1 MWTTTRATWLAAAAL
16 ASVIGLGVGATG
28 VAAAAAPSSSGHTV
42 NMHIMVEPSAVA
54 PGASFTDTFMVANVG
69 DDGATDVRISVPFDS
84 SAVQLLGVQF
94 DQPGAWV
101 TSVASNE
108 FDAHLG
114 DIGSHGQAVQ
124 VIASFAKLS
133 GYMSSSTLPVT
144 ITYHY
149 SDNGRGHSGTINT
162 QLLPVEATAL
172 AQPASA
178 ATTVMA
184 GGTLSVNSA
193 IFSPNEAVTFWYNT
207 PDGQALP
214 LYIRNGQITIEKQHK
229 DQLADGTTHE
239 QNNGAFLNADAQ
251 GAIAAMFATNG
262 LAPGVYTLVAH
273 GLSSSATAVVAFQI
287 Q

>member
-1 MWTTTRATWLAAAAL
+1 MWTTTLSRRLVAAAL
-16 ASVIGLGVGATG
+16 VSVIGLGVGATG
-28 VAAAAAPSSSGHTV
+28 VAAAPSSSGHTV
-42 NMHIMVEPSAVA
+42 NVHIMVEPSVVA
-54 PGASFTDTFMVANVG
+54 LGASFADTFMVTNVG
-69 DDGATDVRISVPFDS
+69 DDGAADVRISVPFDS

-101 TSVASNE
+101 TGVASNE

-114 DIGSHGQAVQ
+114 DIGSHGQGVQ
-124 VIASFAKLS
+124 VIASFAKLP
-133 GYMSSSTLPVT
+133 GYTSSSTLPVT
-144 ITYHY
+144 ITYRY

-162 QLLPVEATAL
+162 QLLPVEATAS

-214 LYIRNGQITIEKQHK
+214 LYIRNGQITIEKHHK
-229 DQLADGTTHE
+229 DQLADGTTRE
-239 QNNGAFLNADAQ
+239 QDNGAFLNADAQ
-251 GAIAAMFATNG
+251 GAIAATFATNG
-262 LAPGVYTLVAH
+262 LAPGAYTLVAH